1 MTKAEILEALKQM
14 TAQERLEIIENA
26 SKLNREEMTNKSQ
39 VNVDKKLSLVESVEV
54 MRPFYEQGS
63 ELAAFTDLDTEDFYE
78 YEDYA

>member
-1 MTKAEILEALKQM
+1 MTKAEILQALKQM
-14 TAQERLEIIENA
+14 TAQERLEIIESA
-26 SKLNREEMTNKSQ
+26 SKLNREEMVKPQ
-39 VNVDKKLSLVESVEV
+39 VNVDKKLSLVESAEV